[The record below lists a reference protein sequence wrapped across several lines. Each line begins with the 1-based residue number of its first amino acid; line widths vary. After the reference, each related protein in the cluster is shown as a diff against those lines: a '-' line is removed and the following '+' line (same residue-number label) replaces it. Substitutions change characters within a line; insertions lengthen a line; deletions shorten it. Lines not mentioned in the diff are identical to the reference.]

1 MNLNRLRP
9 SRVSKHDFL
18 VIGLPTIALIVAAF
32 WVAYQFVKPAPPDR
46 IVMTTGSKEGA
57 YHAFALQYQEILAR
71 HGIML
76 ELRPSSGSIE
86 NLQRLTDDNSGID
99 IGLVQSGTETVE
111 QYDGLTTLG
120 SIYYE
125 PVWVFYRGHEGHD
138 RLARLRGKRIAIGAE
153 GSGTRRIAAQ
163 LLNANQA
170 LAAPTRTLDL
180 GGEAAAAALKKG
192 TVDAA
197 FIVGPAEL
205 PVVRELMTAR
215 GVRLM
220 SFSRARAYTRLFTFL
235 NAVTLPEG
243 GIDLARNIPRHD
255 TLLLAPTAN
264 VVARDDLHPALADLM
279 MLALSEAHSGAG
291 LFHNAGDFPKFRDH
305 GFPLNPEAERFYK
318 SGPPFLQRF
327 LPFWAAT
334 LVDRTLVML
343 LPLVAVLL
351 PLLKIAPSLYT
362 WRIRSRIYRW
372 YGELKFLEL
381 EIREKYDSARLA
393 EYRSRLDALE
403 ENANTR
409 PIPLAFTDQ
418 VYTLRQHIDMV
429 RGILHRRAG
438 A

>member
-46 IVMTTGSKEGA
+46 IVMTTGSEEGA
-57 YHAFALQYQEILAR
+57 YHAFALRYQEILAR

-220 SFSRARAYTRLFTFL
+220 SFSRAPAYTRLFTFL